1 MNLNFK
7 EFKRFEKQI
16 ILKKIGFSGQKKIKK
31 AKILIVGLGG
41 LGCPLVSYL
50 AASGIGN
57 ICIVDHDKVE
67 LGNLNRQILFN
78 NGDLNKY
85 KVLQAKKKVAQIYKN
100 IKIKFEGKGYYLYKN
115 IRNTLAPKFGFAHR
129 LYLYHFKSW
138 IKILSKTKLLFYNN
152 DILHCLSN
160 ANQVRLLRPRNPF
173 TGRGV
178 RFGRSIR
185 FKKKGK
191 VSSFK

>member
-1 MNLNFK
+1 MPKSFSKLSINKAACNWDVQLNQTYIFSYSNK
-7 EFKRFEKQI
+7 INVINKMLYINKIKDVLNQC
-16 ILKKIGFSGQKKIKK
+16 ILKK
-31 AKILIVGLGG
+31 
-41 LGCPLVSYL
+41 
-50 AASGIGN
+50 
-57 ICIVDHDKVE
+57 D
-67 LGNLNRQILFN
+67 
-78 NGDLNKY
+78 
-85 KVLQAKKKVAQIYKN
+85 

-138 IKILSKTKLLFYNN
+138 IKILSKTKLLFYSN
-152 DILHCLSN
+152 DIVHCLSN